1 MRTYTYI
8 SEGEFG
14 LVDKPK
20 PVIMHERDAIVKVT
34 LASICSSDLHIKH
47 GSVPRAV
54 KGITVLIIGA
64 GPTGICT
71 LLCVMLKNPKKVIV
85 CEKDADRIRFI
96 NDHYPNVLTVAPEEC
111 FDFVH
116 KNSDHGGADVVLE
129 VAGAESSIQNHSL
142 PIPIPLIKSRKHII
156 CLKIK

>member
-1 MRTYTYI
+1 M
-8 SEGEFG
+8 
-14 LVDKPK
+14 
-20 PVIMHERDAIVKVT
+20 
-34 LASICSSDLHIKH
+34 
-47 GSVPRAV
+47 
-54 KGITVLIIGA
+54 IIGA

-71 LLCVMLKNPKKVIV
+71 LLCVMLKNPKKMIV

-96 NDHYPNVLTVAPEEC
+96 NDHYPNVLTVVPEEC
-111 FDFVH
+111 LDFVH

-142 PIPIPLIKSRKHII
+142 HIPIPLIKSRKHII